1 MKLNKI
7 SLNLCSSFGIGT
19 ITRFPG
25 TLASFLTLIPVWYI
39 KEYLGFNYLILVII
53 IYGLISFFCIKNVI
67 ENQEDKDPNFIIAD
81 EHLGQ
86 AISLLFCEQR
96 ILDYFLAFLPFRFFD
111 ILKPFPISYFD
122 NIKNSSGV
130 LLDDIVAGFLVCL
143 IFLIFYAI

>member
-1 MKLNKI
+1 M
-7 SLNLCSSFGIGT
+7 GIWKC
-19 ITRFPG
+19 
-25 TLASFLTLIPVWYI
+25 VWYI

-96 ILDYFLAFLPFRFFD
+96 ILDYFLAFLLFRFFD

-143 IFLIFYAI
+143 IFLVFYAI